1 MMTISALTLSYH
13 AYNDRAD
20 RIALV
25 DNHVGWGQIVKE
37 AYYNQAYHCLTDTGV
52 VLVVNDARTTIITLY
67 MIDRR
72 RLHLFYKG
80 NAPQYLLNKVKYNT
94 RRGWVECYNLE

>member
-25 DNHVGWGQIVKE
+25 DKYVGWGQIVKE

-52 VLVVNDARTTIITLY
+52 VLVVDDARTTIITLY
-67 MIDRR
+67 MVDRR
-72 RLHLFYKG
+72 RLHLFYKSG
-80 NAPQYLLNKVKYNT
+80 APQYLLSKVKYNM
-94 RRGWVECYNLE
+94 RRGWVECYTME